1 MHITG
6 MVHVNVNCSDYER
19 SLRFYET
26 LGFRVLWEVPE
37 VSSREVAAAVGMPP
51 YKVRGALIAL
61 AGGGSTLIDLLE
73 WKDPRDDAAPYP
85 HLYHLGL
92 ITGVSLEFHA
102 HIQVFNALKE
112 GTGHLAHQVLAV
124 FAVGHL
130 RWHGHFQAITYVSVF
145 HRLLNAGNDLGAAV
159 DKVQRLAAFRR
170 IHQLTDAVLEHVMD
184 GKNIRPGVRVIGLH

>member
-37 VSSREVAAAVGMPP
+37 VSSAEVAAAVGMPP
-51 YKVRGALIAL
+51 YKVRGALLAL
-61 AGGGSTLIDLLE
+61 SSGPSTLIDLLE

-92 ITGVSLEFHA
+92 ARIALNTTDLDADVAELESHGVEFLSEPA
-102 HIQVFNALKE
+102 RLDGPGGSETRFVCFKDPD
-112 GTGHLAHQVLAV
+112 GT
-124 FAVGHL
+124 
-130 RWHGHFQAITYVSVF
+130 
-145 HRLLNAGNDLGAAV
+145 
-159 DKVQRLAAFRR
+159 
-170 IHQLTDAVLEHVMD
+170 VLELVETRARD
-184 GKNIRPGVRVIGLH
+184 AAAE